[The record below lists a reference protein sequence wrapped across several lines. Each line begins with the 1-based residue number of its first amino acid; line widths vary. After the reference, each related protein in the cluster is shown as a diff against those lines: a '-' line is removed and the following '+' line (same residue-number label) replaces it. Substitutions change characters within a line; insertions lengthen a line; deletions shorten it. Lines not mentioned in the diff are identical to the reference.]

1 MSGYHL
7 REIKRGE
14 FGEVSKITEEYDEF
28 IESLEQKNPVMALVE
43 LSDLIGAIEGYTLR
57 HHKITLDDLL
67 ALKNA
72 TKRAFESGHRTAK
85 RC

>member
-1 MSGYHL
+1 MPGYHL

-43 LSDLIGAIEGYTLR
+43 LSDLIGAIEGYAKR
-57 HHKITLDDLL
+57 HHNISLEDLL

-72 TKRAFESGHRTAK
+72 TERAFKSGHRCAK
-85 RC
+85 RA

>member
-1 MSGYHL
+1 MPGYHL
-7 REIKRGE
+7 RDIKRGE
-14 FGEVSKITEEYDEF
+14 FGEASKIAEEYDEF
-28 IESLEQKNPVMALVE
+28 LESLEQNNPIMALVE
-43 LSDLIGAIEGYTLR
+43 LSDLIGAIEGYALR